1 MCLRTD
7 TGCPENRGTT
17 GQLVIVHAKIN
28 RRKENNIF
36 HSSLRLGK
44 KRRVLTANF
53 ELRSLCIIK
62 SKVCLEDSNSVEEL
76 KANIV
81 SASEGLKKYT

>member
-53 ELRSLCIIK
+53 ELRNFRFYSSLYYQIQ
-62 SKVCLEDSNSVEEL
+62 SVPR
-76 KANIV
+76 
-81 SASEGLKKYT
+81 G

>member
-17 GQLVIVHAKIN
+17 GQLVIVHAKIS

-36 HSSLRLGK
+36 HSSLRLRK

-53 ELRSLCIIK
+53 ELQKLPFLL
-62 SKVCLEDSNSVEEL
+62 VFVLSNPKCASRIVIAL
-76 KANIV
+76 KN
-81 SASEGLKKYT
+81 